1 MKTFHKILS
10 NSLVVLLLAVSCT
23 GNYLMYNT
31 NPYEVTADQMNRD
44 AYLTRS
50 ALTGMQ
56 GYVIPTD
63 VNLNQF
69 LEHLLGGPF
78 GGYISESNQGFTNRF
93 SNYNM
98 SQDWLCKMY
107 KDIIPNIYAN
117 YAQLVAATDDPV
129 YLAVGNI
136 TRVAA
141 VHRVT
146 DTFGPIPYSKLGE
159 DGNLVA
165 PLDAQKDVYAKMIS
179 ELEEAVTALLEHQT
193 ESFSANADKI
203 YSGSVIKWIRL
214 ANSLKLRL
222 AMRMVYADPANARK
236 YAESAVAESNG
247 GVLSS
252 NDDNAL
258 IQATN
263 NPHRVIMYEY
273 NGGDSRIAADITT
286 YMNGYSDPRRPF
298 YFTETTFTEADGV
311 SANGFYG
318 IRLGGDPIA
327 SDLAH
332 KYSNMVVES
341 SSKMIW
347 MNAAEVAFLRAEGA
361 LRGWDM
367 GGSAESFYKAGVSL
381 SFEQWGAGSAD
392 AYLADATS
400 VPQPYVDP
408 LGIYSYSGTVPDV
421 TILYDE
427 TADFEAN
434 LERIITQKWI
444 ANFPLGN
451 EAWADFRRTGY
462 PRLMPVPVNKNTT
475 QVPAGTFPRRLT
487 YPQEEYRE
495 NGSNVSAVLGDLSP
509 ASDLMSSRVW
519 WDCNPNTK

>member
-1 MKTFHKILS
+1 MKAIHKILTIS
-10 NSLVVLLLAVSCT
+10 AIALAAAVSCT
-23 GNYLMYNT
+23 QNYLQYNT

-98 SQDWLCKMY
+98 SQDWLSKMY

-129 YLAVGNI
+129 YLAVGDI

-165 PLDAQKDVYAKMIS
+165 PLDSQKDVFTLMIAQ
-179 ELEEAVTALLEHQT
+179 LDAAVAALLEHRT
-193 ESFSANADKI
+193 ETFSANADKI
-203 YSGSVIKWIRL
+203 YDGSVIRWIRL

-222 AMRMVYADPANARK
+222 AMRMVYADPTNARR
-236 YAESAVAESNG
+236 YAEEAVSEAAG
-247 GVLSS
+247 GVLSG

-286 YMNGYSDPRRPF
+286 YMNGYADPRRPF
-298 YFTETTFTEADGV
+298 YFTESTFTEADGV
-311 SANGFYG
+311 TANGYYG

-341 SSKMIW
+341 GTKMIW

-361 LRGWDM
+361 LRGWNM
-367 GGSAESFYKAGVSL
+367 GGSAQSFYNEGVSL
-381 SFEQWGAGSAD
+381 SFEQWGAGSA
-392 AYLADATS
+392 ASYLADATS
-400 VPQPYVDP
+400 VPQPYADP
-408 LGIYSYSGTVPDV
+408 LGIYNYTGAVSGI
-421 TILYDE
+421 TIQYDE
-427 TADFEAN
+427 GADFETN

-495 NGSNVSAVLGDLSP
+495 NGANVSAVLTDLSP
-509 ASDLMSSRVW
+509 SVDLMSSRVW

>member
-1 MKTFHKILS
+1 MKTFHKILTIS
-10 NSLVVLLLAVSCT
+10 VWALAVAVSCT
-23 GNYLMYNT
+23 DNYLQYNT
-31 NPYEVTADQMNRD
+31 NPYEVTTDQMNRD

-98 SQDWLCKMY
+98 SQDWLSKMY
-107 KDIIPNIYAN
+107 KDIIPHIYSN
-117 YAQLVAATDDPV
+117 YAQLVAATDDPIF
-129 YLAVGNI
+129 LAVGDI

-165 PLDAQKDVYAKMIS
+165 PLDTQKDVFTLMIAQ
-179 ELEEAVTALLEHQT
+179 LDAAVAALLEHRT
-193 ESFSANADKI
+193 ETFSANADKI
-203 YSGSVIKWIRL
+203 YGGSVIRWIRL

-222 AMRMVYADPANARK
+222 AMRMVYADPASAQR
-236 YAESAVAESNG
+236 YAEEAVAEAAG
-247 GVLSS
+247 GVLSG

-286 YMNGYSDPRRPF
+286 YMNGYADPRRPF
-298 YFTETTFTEADGV
+298 YFTESTFTEADGV
-311 SANGFYG
+311 TANGFYG

-361 LRGWDM
+361 LRGWNM
-367 GGSAESFYKAGVSL
+367 GGTAESFYNEGIAL
-381 SFEQWGAGSAD
+381 SFEQWGAGSA
-392 AYLADATS
+392 ASYVADATS
-400 VPQPYVDP
+400 VPQPYADP
-408 LGIYSYSGTVPDV
+408 LNLYNYTGAVSDI
-421 TILYDE
+421 TIKYDDA
-427 TADFEAN
+427 ADFETN

-462 PRLMPVPVNKNTT
+462 PRLMPVPVNKNTS

-495 NGSNVSAVLGDLSP
+495 NGANVSAVLSDLSP
-509 ASDLMSSRVW
+509 AVDLMSSRVW

>member
-1 MKTFHKILS
+1 MKSIHKILTIS
-10 NSLVVLLLAVSCT
+10 AIALAAAVSCT
-23 GNYLMYNT
+23 QNYLQYNT

-98 SQDWLCKMY
+98 SQDWLSKMY

-129 YLAVGNI
+129 YLAIGDI

-159 DGNLVA
+159 DGNLIA
-165 PLDAQKDVYAKMIS
+165 PLDAQKDVYTLMIAQ
-179 ELEEAVTALLEHQT
+179 LDAAVAALLEHRT
-193 ESFSANADKI
+193 ETFSANADKI
-203 YSGSVIKWIRL
+203 YDGSVIRWIRL

-222 AMRMVYADPANARK
+222 AMRMVYADAANARR
-236 YAESAVAESNG
+236 YAEEAVSEAAG
-247 GVLSS
+247 GVLSG

-286 YMNGYSDPRRPF
+286 YMNGYADPRRPF
-298 YFTETTFTEADGV
+298 YFTESTFTEADGV
-311 SANGFYG
+311 TANGYYG

-361 LRGWDM
+361 LRGWNM
-367 GGSAESFYKAGVSL
+367 GGSAQSFYNEGVAL
-381 SFEQWGAGSAD
+381 SFEQWGAGSA
-392 AYLADATS
+392 ASYLADATS
-400 VPQPYVDP
+400 VPQPYADP
-408 LGIYSYSGTVPDV
+408 LGIYNYTGAVSDI
-421 TILYDE
+421 TIQYDE
-427 TADFEAN
+427 AADFETN

-495 NGSNVSAVLGDLSP
+495 NGANVSAVLSDLSP
-509 ASDLMSSRVW
+509 AVDLMSSRVW

>member
-1 MKTFHKILS
+1 MKTIHKILIIS
-10 NSLVVLLLAVSCT
+10 VWALAVAVSCT
-23 GNYLMYNT
+23 GNYLQYNT

-107 KDIIPNIYAN
+107 KDIIPNVYAN
-117 YAQLVAATDDPV
+117 YAQLVAATDDPIF
-129 YLAVGNI
+129 LAVGDI

-165 PLDAQKDVYAKMIS
+165 PLDTQKDVFTLMIAQ
-179 ELEEAVTALLEHQT
+179 LDAAVAALLEHRT
-193 ESFSANADKI
+193 ETFSANADKI
-203 YSGSVIKWIRL
+203 YGGNVIQWIHL

-222 AMRMVYADPANARK
+222 AMRMVYADPASARR
-236 YAESAVAESNG
+236 YAEEAVSEAAG
-247 GVLSS
+247 GVLSG

-286 YMNGYSDPRRPF
+286 YMNGYADPRRPF
-298 YFTETTFTEADGV
+298 YFTESTFTEADGV
-311 SANGFYG
+311 TANGFYG

-341 SSKMIW
+341 STKLMW

-361 LRGWDM
+361 LRGWNM
-367 GGSAESFYKAGVSL
+367 GGTAESFYNEGIAL
-381 SFEQWGAGSAD
+381 SFEQWGAGSA
-392 AYLADATS
+392 ASYMADATS
-400 VPQPYVDP
+400 VPQPYADP
-408 LGIYSYSGTVPDV
+408 LNLYNYTGAVSNI
-421 TILYDE
+421 TIKYDDA
-427 TADFEAN
+427 ADFETN

-462 PRLMPVPVNKNTT
+462 PRLMPVPVNKNTS

-495 NGSNVSAVLGDLSP
+495 NGANVSAVLSDLSP
-509 ASDLMSSRVW
+509 AVDQMSSRVW

>member
-1 MKTFHKILS
+1 MKSLHKILLIS
-10 NSLVVLLLAVSCT
+10 AWALAAAVSCT
-23 GNYLMYNT
+23 DNYLQYNT

-98 SQDWLCKMY
+98 SQDWLSKMY
-107 KDIIPNIYAN
+107 KDIIPNIYSN

-129 YLAVGNI
+129 YLAVGDI

-165 PLDAQKDVYAKMIS
+165 PLDAQKDVYALMIS
-179 ELEEAVTALLEHQT
+179 QLDAAVKALLEHRT
-193 ESFSANADKI
+193 ETFSANADKI
-203 YSGSVIKWIRL
+203 YEGSVIRWIRL

-222 AMRMVYADPANARK
+222 AMRMVYADPANAQR
-236 YAESAVAESNG
+236 YAEEAVSEASG
-247 GVLSS
+247 GVLAG

-286 YMNGYSDPRRPF
+286 YMNGYADPRRPF
-298 YFTETTFTEADGV
+298 YFTESTFTEADGV
-311 SANGFYG
+311 TANGYFG

-361 LRGWDM
+361 LRGWAM
-367 GGSAESFYKAGVSL
+367 GGSAQDFYNEGIAL
-381 SFEQWGAGSAD
+381 SFEQWGAGSAA
-392 AYLADATS
+392 AYQADATS
-400 VPQPYVDP
+400 VPQPYSDP
-408 LGIYSYSGTVPDV
+408 LGIYSYTGAVSDI
-421 TILYDE
+421 TIHYDE
-427 TADFEAN
+427 GAEFETN

-495 NGSNVSAVLGDLSP
+495 NGANVSAVLSDLSP
-509 ASDLMSSRVW
+509 AVDMMSSRVW

>member
-1 MKTFHKILS
+1 MKTIEKILAS
-10 NSLVVLLLAVSCT
+10 SLLAVIVVSSCT
-23 GNYLMYNT
+23 NNYLEYNT
-31 NPYEVTADQMNRD
+31 NPYEVTVDQMSRD

-69 LEHLLGGPF
+69 LEHLLGGPY

-93 SNYNM
+93 SNFNM
-98 SQDWLCKMY
+98 SQDWLSKMY

-117 YAQLVAATDDPV
+117 YAQLIAATDDPIF
-129 YLAVGNI
+129 LAVGDI

-159 DGNLVA
+159 DGNLIA
-165 PLDAQKDVYAKMIS
+165 PLDTQKDVYMLMIS
-179 ELEEAVTALLEHQT
+179 QLDAAVAALLEHRT
-193 ESFSANADKI
+193 ETFSANADKI
-203 YSGSVIKWIRL
+203 YAGSVIKWIRL

-222 AMRMVYADPANARK
+222 AMRMVYADPANAQK
-236 YAESAVAESNG
+236 FAEEAVAEANG
-247 GVLSS
+247 GVLGS

-273 NGGDSRIAADITT
+273 NGGDSRIAADITS
-286 YMNGYSDPRRPF
+286 YMNGYNDPRRPF
-298 YFTETTFTEADGV
+298 YFTESTFTEADGV
-311 SANGFYG
+311 SANGYYG

-327 SDLAH
+327 SEQAH

-361 LRGWDM
+361 LRGWNM
-367 GGSAESFYKAGVSL
+367 GGSAAAFYNEGIAL
-381 SFEQWGAGSAD
+381 SFEQWGAGSAET
-392 AYLADATS
+392 YCADATS
-400 VPQPYVDP
+400 LPQSYVDP
-408 LGIYSYSGTVPDV
+408 LGVYSYTGSISSI
-421 TILYDE
+421 TISYDE
-427 TADFEAN
+427 AAEFETN

-475 QVPAGTFPRRLT
+475 QVPVGTFPRRLT

-495 NGSNVSAVLGDLSP
+495 NGSNVSAVLKDLSP
-509 ASDLMSSRVW
+509 ATDMMSSRVW

>member
-1 MKTFHKILS
+1 MKAIHKILTIS
-10 NSLVVLLLAVSCT
+10 AIALAAAVSCT
-23 GNYLMYNT
+23 QNYLQYNT

-98 SQDWLCKMY
+98 SQDWLSKMY

-129 YLAVGNI
+129 YLAVGDI

-165 PLDAQKDVYAKMIS
+165 PLDSQKDVFTLMIAQ
-179 ELEEAVTALLEHQT
+179 LDAAVAALLEHRT
-193 ESFSANADKI
+193 ETFSANADKI
-203 YSGSVIKWIRL
+203 YDGSVIRWIRL

-222 AMRMVYADPANARK
+222 AMRMVYADPTNARR
-236 YAESAVAESNG
+236 YAEEAVSEAAG
-247 GVLSS
+247 GVLSG

-286 YMNGYSDPRRPF
+286 YMNGYADPRRPF
-298 YFTETTFTEADGV
+298 YFTESTFTEADGV
-311 SANGFYG
+311 TSNGYYG

-341 SSKMIW
+341 GTKMIW

-361 LRGWDM
+361 LRGWNM
-367 GGSAESFYKAGVSL
+367 GGSAQSFYNEGVAL
-381 SFEQWGAGSAD
+381 SFEQWGAGSA
-392 AYLADATS
+392 ASYLADATS
-400 VPQPYVDP
+400 VPQPYADP
-408 LGIYSYSGTVPDV
+408 LGIYNYTGAVSGI
-421 TILYDE
+421 TIQYDE
-427 TADFEAN
+427 GADFETN

-495 NGSNVSAVLGDLSP
+495 NGANVSAVLTDLSP
-509 ASDLMSSRVW
+509 SVDLMSSRVW

>member
-1 MKTFHKILS
+1 MKSIHKILTIS
-10 NSLVVLLLAVSCT
+10 AIALAAAVSCT
-23 GNYLMYNT
+23 QNYLQYNT

-98 SQDWLCKMY
+98 SQDWLSKMY

-129 YLAVGNI
+129 YLAVGDI

-165 PLDAQKDVYAKMIS
+165 PLDAQKDVYALMIAQ
-179 ELEEAVTALLEHQT
+179 LDAAVAALLAHRT
-193 ESFSANADKI
+193 ETFSANADKI
-203 YSGSVIKWIRL
+203 YGGSVIRWIRL

-222 AMRMVYADPANARK
+222 AMRMVYADPANAQR
-236 YAESAVAESNG
+236 YAEEAVSEAAG
-247 GVLSS
+247 GVLAG

-286 YMNGYSDPRRPF
+286 YMNGYADPRRPF
-298 YFTETTFTEADGV
+298 YFTESTFTEADGV
-311 SANGFYG
+311 TANGYYG
-318 IRLGGDPIA
+318 IRLGGEPIA

-332 KYSNMVVES
+332 KYANMVVES
-341 SSKMIW
+341 GTKLLW

-361 LRGWDM
+361 LRGWNM
-367 GGSAESFYKAGVSL
+367 GGSAQAFYEEGVSL
-381 SFEQWGAGSAD
+381 SFEQWGAGSA
-392 AYLADATS
+392 ASYLADATS
-400 VPQPYVDP
+400 VPQPYADP
-408 LGIYSYSGTVPDV
+408 LGIYNYTGAVSGITVQ
-421 TILYDE
+421 YDE
-427 TADFEAN
+427 GAGFETN

-495 NGSNVSAVLGDLSP
+495 NGANVSAVLSDLSP
-509 ASDLMSSRVW
+509 AVDLMSSRVW

>member
-1 MKTFHKILS
+1 MKSIHKILTIS
-10 NSLVVLLLAVSCT
+10 AIALAAAVSCT
-23 GNYLMYNT
+23 QNYLQYNT

-98 SQDWLCKMY
+98 SQDWLSKMY

-129 YLAVGNI
+129 YLAIGDI

-159 DGNLVA
+159 DGNLIA
-165 PLDAQKDVYAKMIS
+165 PLDAQKDVYTLMIAQ
-179 ELEEAVTALLEHQT
+179 LDAAVAALLEHRT
-193 ESFSANADKI
+193 ETFSANADKI
-203 YSGSVIKWIRL
+203 YDGSVIRWIRL

-222 AMRMVYADPANARK
+222 AMRMVYAAAANARR
-236 YAESAVAESNG
+236 YAEEAVSEAAG
-247 GVLSS
+247 GVLSG

-286 YMNGYSDPRRPF
+286 YMNGYGDPRRPF
-298 YFTETTFTEADGV
+298 YFTESTFTEADGV
-311 SANGFYG
+311 TANGYYG

-361 LRGWDM
+361 LRGWNM
-367 GGSAESFYKAGVSL
+367 GGSAQSFYEEGVAL
-381 SFEQWGAGSAD
+381 SFEQWGAGSA
-392 AYLADATS
+392 ASYLADATS
-400 VPQPYVDP
+400 VPQPYADP
-408 LGIYSYSGTVPDV
+408 LGIYNYTGAVSDI
-421 TILYDE
+421 TIHYDE
-427 TADFEAN
+427 AADFETN

-495 NGSNVSAVLGDLSP
+495 NGANVSAVLSDLSP
-509 ASDLMSSRVW
+509 AVDLMSSRVW

>member
-1 MKTFHKILS
+1 MKSFCKILT
-10 NSLVVLLLAVSCT
+10 NSLVVVLVAVSCT
-23 GNYLMYNT
+23 GNYLDYNT

-98 SQDWLCKMY
+98 SQDWLSKMY

-129 YLAVGNI
+129 YLAVGDI

-165 PLDAQKDVYAKMIS
+165 PLDRQQDVYKLMFSQLDAAIQ
-179 ELEEAVTALLEHQT
+179 ALSAHQT
-193 ESFSANADKI
+193 ETFSANADKI
-203 YSGSVIKWIRL
+203 YGGSVIKWIRL

-222 AMRMVYADPANARK
+222 AMRMVYADPENARK
-236 YAESAVAESNG
+236 YAEEAVSEAQG
-247 GVLSS
+247 GVLAS

-273 NGGDSRIAADITT
+273 NGGDSRIAADITA
-286 YMNGYSDPRRPF
+286 YMNSYADPRRPF
-298 YFTETTFTEADGV
+298 YFTESTFTDADGV
-311 SANGFYG
+311 SSNGFYG

-327 SDLAH
+327 SDQAH

-361 LRGWDM
+361 LRGWAM
-367 GGSAESFYKAGVSL
+367 GGSAEDFYNEGVAL
-381 SFEQWGAGSAD
+381 SFEQWGAGNAS
-392 AYLADATS
+392 AYLEDETHF
-400 VPQPYVDP
+400 PQPYVDP
-408 LGIYSYSGTVPDV
+408 LGIYTFSGSFPQLTVH
-421 TILYDE
+421 YDGS
-427 TADFEAN
+427 ADFETN

-495 NGSNVSAVLGDLSP
+495 NGENVSAVLQDLSP
-509 ASDLMSSRVW
+509 ASDLMSSRMW

>member
-1 MKTFHKILS
+1 MKAIHKILTIS
-10 NSLVVLLLAVSCT
+10 AIALAAAVSCT
-23 GNYLMYNT
+23 QNYLQYNT

-98 SQDWLCKMY
+98 SQDWLSKMY

-129 YLAVGNI
+129 YLAVGDI

-165 PLDAQKDVYAKMIS
+165 PLDSQKDVFTLMIAQ
-179 ELEEAVTALLEHQT
+179 LDAAVAALLEHRT
-193 ESFSANADKI
+193 ETFSANADKI
-203 YSGSVIKWIRL
+203 YDGSVIRWIRL

-222 AMRMVYADPANARK
+222 AMRMVYADPTNARR
-236 YAESAVAESNG
+236 YAEEAVSEAAG
-247 GVLSS
+247 GVLSG

-286 YMNGYSDPRRPF
+286 YMNGYADPRRPF
-298 YFTETTFTEADGV
+298 YFTESTFTEADGV
-311 SANGFYG
+311 AANGYYG

-341 SSKMIW
+341 GTKMIW

-361 LRGWDM
+361 LRGWNM
-367 GGSAESFYKAGVSL
+367 GGSAQSFYNEGVSL
-381 SFEQWGAGSAD
+381 SFEQWGAGSA
-392 AYLADATS
+392 ASYLADATS
-400 VPQPYVDP
+400 VPQPYADP
-408 LGIYSYSGTVPDV
+408 LGIYNYTGAVSGI
-421 TILYDE
+421 TIQYDE
-427 TADFEAN
+427 GADFETN

-495 NGSNVSAVLGDLSP
+495 NGANVSAVLTDLSP
-509 ASDLMSSRVW
+509 SVDLMSSRVW